1 MPVLLIHRFD
11 ARRFDPAKLQKL
23 NVFQTPRFFMD
34 VYCLEP
40 GQSQKPH
47 AHAGADK
54 VYAVME
60 GHVQVRVGDD
70 TAELGPGEA
79 ALCPAGFDHG
89 IENNSQARAAVL
101 VFMSP
106 PP

>member
-1 MPVLLIHRFD
+1 
-11 ARRFDPAKLQKL
+11 
-23 NVFQTPRFFMD
+23 
-34 VYCLEP
+34 
-40 GQSQKPH
+40 
-47 AHAGADK
+47 
-54 VYAVME
+54 VME

-70 TAELGPGEA
+70 TAQLGPGEA

-89 IENNSQARAAVL
+89 IENNSEARAAVL

>member
-1 MPVLLIHRFD
+1 
-11 ARRFDPAKLQKL
+11 
-23 NVFQTPRFFMD
+23 MD

-70 TAELGPGEA
+70 TAQLGPGEA

-89 IENNSQARAAVL
+89 IENNSEARAAVL